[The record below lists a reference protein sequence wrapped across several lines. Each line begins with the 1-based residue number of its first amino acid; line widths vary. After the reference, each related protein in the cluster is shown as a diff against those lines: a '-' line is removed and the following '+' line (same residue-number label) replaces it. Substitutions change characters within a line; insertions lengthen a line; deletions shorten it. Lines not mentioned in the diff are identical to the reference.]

1 MAAMFCA
8 FWLLRQ
14 APVVPTRCGGF
25 TLTELLMVTAIA
37 SLVMTLALPSMA
49 AMLGNQKLGAF
60 ASSLLVSLQ
69 LARNDAVKRG
79 ATTVVCKSS
88 DGNLCAATGHWEQG
102 WIVFEDNN
110 HNAVHDVDER
120 LIATQDAAPAGIS
133 IRGNTPVARYVSYN
147 AQGATR
153 MVSGALQAGT
163 FTLCNATGSSSIQ
176 PRQVIL
182 AVTGRV
188 RIQSAGTAGAC
199 P

>member
-1 MAAMFCA
+1 MAAMLCA
-8 FWLLRQ
+8 FRLLRR
-14 APVVPTRCGGF
+14 APVYSTRCGGF

-37 SLVMTLALPSMA
+37 SLVMSLALPSMA

-88 DGNLCAATGHWEQG
+88 DGNNCAVTGNWEQG

-110 HNAVHDVDER
+110 HNAVHDADER
-120 LIATQDAAPAGIS
+120 LIASQNAVPAGVF

-147 AQGATR
+147 ALGATR

-163 FTLCNATGSSSIQ
+163 FTLCPATAGSSIQ
-176 PRQVIL
+176 PRQVVL
-182 AVTGRV
+182 AMTGRV
-188 RIQSAGTAGAC
+188 RIQSASAGVC

>member
-1 MAAMFCA
+1 MAAMLCVHR
-8 FWLLRQ
+8 LLRRV
-14 APVVPTRCGGF
+14 PGNPTRCGGF
-25 TLTELLMVTAIA
+25 TLTEVLMVTAIVA
-37 SLVMTLALPSMA
+37 VVMTLALPSMA
-49 AMLGNQKLGAF
+49 AMLSNQRLSTY
-60 ASSLLVSLQ
+60 ASSLLVALQ

-79 ATTVVCKSS
+79 GTTVVCKSS
-88 DGNLCAATGHWEQG
+88 DGSRCVATGHWEQG

-110 HNAVHDVDER
+110 HNAVHDADER
-120 LIATQDAAPAGIS
+120 LIATQDAAPAGVS

-147 AQGATR
+147 AVGATR

-163 FTLCNATGSSSIQ
+163 FTLCTATSGNSIQ

-188 RIQSAGTAGAC
+188 RIQSAGAGTC

>member
-1 MAAMFCA
+1 MAAMMCRQR
-8 FWLLRQ
+8 LLPQ
-14 APVVPTRCGGF
+14 LPVNSLRCGGF
-25 TLTELLMVTAIA
+25 TLTEVLMVTAIV

-49 AMLGNQKLGAF
+49 AMLANQKVGAY
-60 ASSLLVSLQ
+60 ASSLLVALQ

-79 ATTVVCKSS
+79 GTTVICKSS
-88 DGNLCAATGHWEQG
+88 DGSRCVATGHWEQG

-110 HNAVHDVDER
+110 HNAVHDADER
-120 LIATQDAAPAGIS
+120 LIATQDAAPAGVS

-147 AQGATR
+147 AVGATR

-163 FTLCNATGSSSIQ
+163 FTLCTATSGSSIQ
-176 PRQVIL
+176 PRQVVL

-188 RIQSAGTAGAC
+188 RIQSGSTGSC